1 MNFYDVFALLGGLA
15 FFLYGMHVMGEALE
29 QRAGSRLKPI
39 LESLTSKPIKGVLV
53 GTIVTA
59 TIQSSSST
67 TVMLV
72 GFVNSGVMKLSQAIN
87 VIMGANIGTTITAW
101 ILSLAGIESNN
112 FWVSLLKPSTFSPI
126 LAFIGIVMLLFSK
139 RKKSVSLI
147 LIGFS
152 VLMYGMDLM
161 SGAVKGL
168 ADTPEFVKLLTLF
181 DNPLFGIL
189 AGAVVTA
196 IIQSSS
202 ASVGILQAISMTG
215 TITFETAIPIIFGQ
229 NIGTCITA
237 IISSIGANRNAKRVA
252 IAHLFFNIIGTTLFS
267 IILFTLN
274 AFVKFAFMSLKIDA
288 LGIAIVHSTFNILAT
303 IILFPFSKQ
312 LERIA
317 RFIVPDGKEEM
328 QFEVLDERL
337 LTTPPV
343 AIEQSK
349 KLTGEM
355 AILSRDAMIKAIEM
369 VNGSYNDKDAEAVS
383 EMEEK
388 VDMFEDKLGS
398 YLIKVSMESLS
409 EDDSR
414 EVSKLLHIIGDFER
428 ISDHALNLSKSAQ
441 EMSDKRISFSA
452 QAQSEISTMSS
463 AVTEV
468 LVTSV
473 NCFINDDIKAAAS
486 VEPLEQVI
494 DKLKNSIKKRHIKRL
509 QDGSCTIELGFVL
522 SDMLTDLERV
532 ADHCS
537 NIAASVIEMK
547 SYGTIETH
555 QFLRDVRSGEMGDS
569 FSEMYEGYR
578 RKYALNK

>member
-1 MNFYDVFALLGGLA
+1 MSIYNVFALLGGLA
-15 FFLYGMHVMGEALE
+15 FFLYGMHVMGDALE
-29 QRAGSRLKPI
+29 QRAGTRLKPI
-39 LESLTSKPIKGVLV
+39 LESLTSKPIKGVIV
-53 GTIVTA
+53 GALVTA

-72 GFVNSGVMKLSQAIN
+72 GFVNSGIMKLSQAIN

-126 LAFIGIVMLLFSK
+126 LAFIGIVMLLFFK
-139 RKKSVSLI
+139 RKKGVSLI
-147 LIGFS
+147 LIGFA

-202 ASVGILQAISMTG
+202 ASVGILQAVSMTG
-215 TITFETAIPIIFGQ
+215 SITFETAIPIIFGQ

-237 IISSIGANRNAKRVA
+237 MLSSIGANRNAKRVA
-252 IAHLFFNIIGTTLFS
+252 IAHLFFNIIGTVLFTV
-267 IILFTLN
+267 ILFTLN

-288 LGIAIVHSTFNILAT
+288 LGIAIVHTVFNVLAT
-303 IILFPFSKQ
+303 MVLFPFSKQ

-317 RFIVPDGKEEM
+317 RLIVRDGKEEV
-328 QFEVLDERL
+328 QFEMLDERL
-337 LTTPPV
+337 LTTPPI
-343 AIEQSK
+343 AIERCR

-355 AILSRDAMIKAIEM
+355 AILSRDVMIKALEM
-369 VNGSYNDKDAEAVS
+369 INGSYSEKDAEWIAD
-383 EMEEK
+383 MEEK
-388 VDMFEDKLGS
+388 IDMYEDKLGS

-409 EDDSR
+409 DADSR
-414 EVSKLLHIIGDFER
+414 EVSKLLHTINDIER

-441 EMSDKRISFSA
+441 DMSDKRISFSEYA
-452 QAQSEISTMSS
+452 KDEISIMSS

-468 LVTSV
+468 LITSV

-494 DKLKNSIKKRHIKRL
+494 DKLKDSIKKRHIKRL

-522 SDMLTDLERV
+522 SDVLNDLERTS
-532 ADHCS
+532 DHCS
-537 NIAASVIEMK
+537 NIAANIIEMN
-547 SYGTIETH
+547 SFGTLDTH

-569 FSEMYEGYR
+569 YLEMYEGYR
-578 RKYALNK
+578 RKYALSK

>member
-1 MNFYDVFALLGGLA
+1 MNIYDVFALLGGLA

-29 QRAGSRLKPI
+29 QRAGTRLKPI
-39 LESLTSKPIKGVLV
+39 LESLTSNPIKGVLV
-53 GTIVTA
+53 GALVTA

-101 ILSLAGIESNN
+101 ILSLAGIESTN

-139 RKKSVSLI
+139 RKRSASLI

-168 ADTPEFVKLLTLF
+168 ANSPEFVNILTLF
-181 DNPLFGIL
+181 KNPLFGIL
-189 AGAVVTA
+189 TGAVVTA

-215 TITFETAIPIIFGQ
+215 SITFETAIPIIFGQ

-252 IAHLFFNIIGTTLFS
+252 VAHLFFNIIGTTLFT

-274 AFVKFAFMSLKIDA
+274 AFVKFAFMSLTIDV
-288 LGIAIVHSTFNILAT
+288 LGIAIVHTVFNMLAT
-303 IILFPFSKQ
+303 MILFPFSKQ
-312 LERIA
+312 LEKISRL
-317 RFIVPDGKEEM
+317 IVRDGKEEM

-337 LTTPPV
+337 LATPPI
-343 AIEQSK
+343 AIERCR

-355 AILSRDAMIKAIEM
+355 AILARNAMIKAIEM
-369 VNGSYNDKDAEAVS
+369 INGSYSEKDAEWVS

-388 VDMFEDKLGS
+388 VDMYEDKLGS
-398 YLIKVSMESLS
+398 YLIKVSMKNLS
-409 EDDSR
+409 EEDSR
-414 EVSKLLHIIGDFER
+414 EASKILHIIGDFER

-441 EMSDKRISFSA
+441 EMSDKRISFSEYA
-452 QAQSEISTMSS
+452 QNEISVISS
-463 AVTEV
+463 AVTEI
-468 LVTSV
+468 LITSV
-473 NCFINDDIKAAAS
+473 NSFINNDIKAAS
-486 VEPLEQVI
+486 TVEPLEQVI
-494 DKLKNSIKKRHIKRL
+494 DKLKSDIKDRHIKRL

-522 SDMLTDLERV
+522 LDVLNDLER
-532 ADHCS
+532 ASDHCS
-537 NIAASVIEMK
+537 NIAVSVIEMK
-547 SYGTIETH
+547 KFGTLDTH
-555 QFLRDVRSGEMGDS
+555 QYLRDVKSGEMGDS
-569 FSEMYEGYR
+569 FSKMYEGYLG
-578 RKYALNK
+578 KYTLIS